1 MMLSCSHIKNVLQ
14 TLLNDHKK
22 NGVLVKDVAELLV
35 KQAAVQVREI
45 RVLVPCE
52 GFSG

>member
-1 MMLSCSHIKNVLQ
+1 MIV
-14 TLLNDHKK
+14 KK
-22 NGVLVKDVAELLV
+22 NRVLVKDVAELLA
-35 KQAAVQVREI
+35 KQAAVQV